1 MKGRAFVAYAIVTAV
16 LEQVG
21 VAAVA
26 LWLLPGL
33 GIQVPIWALLPIMIG
48 LGVYSY
54 VVTVLNKKALDKRPL
69 SLPDIGSKGKVA
81 TLLSPTGYV
90 RIGNELWQASSTGPT
105 IGSKKEIVVTAIEG
119 MTLLVAPAD
128 GSNSQPSDR
137 A

>member
-1 MKGRAFVAYAIVTAV
+1 MKGRPFVAYAVVTSV

-26 LWLLPGL
+26 LWLLPRL
-33 GIQVPIWALLPIMIG
+33 GIQVPIWALVPIMIA

-54 VVTVLNKKALDKRPL
+54 VVTVLNKKALDRKPL

-90 RIGNELWQASSTGPT
+90 RIGNELWQASSTGST
-105 IGSKKEIVVTAIEG
+105 IGTKKEVIVTAIEG

>member
-1 MKGRAFVAYAIVTAV
+1 MKGRAFVAYAIVTSV

-26 LWLLPGL
+26 LWLLPRW
-33 GIQVPIWALLPIMIG
+33 GIHLPIWALVPIMIA

-54 VVTVLNKKALDKRPL
+54 VVTVLNKKALDRRPM

-90 RIGNELWQASSTGPT
+90 RIGNELWQASSTGST
-105 IGSKKEIVVTAIEG
+105 IGTKKEIIVTAIEG
-119 MTLLVAPAD
+119 MTLVVAPAD
-128 GSNSQPSDR
+128 GSNSPPSDR
-137 A
+137 T

>member
-1 MKGRAFVAYAIVTAV
+1 MAYAIVTSV

-26 LWLLPGL
+26 LWLLPRW
-33 GIQVPIWALLPIMIG
+33 GIHLPIWALVPIMIA

-54 VVTVLNKKALDKRPL
+54 VVTVLNKKALDRRPM

-90 RIGNELWQASSTGPT
+90 RIGNELWQASSTGST
-105 IGSKKEIVVTAIEG
+105 IGTKKEIIVTAIEG
-119 MTLLVAPAD
+119 MTLVVAPAD
-128 GSNSQPSDR
+128 GSNSPPSDR
-137 A
+137 T

>member
-1 MKGRAFVAYAIVTAV
+1 MKGRAFVAYAVVTSI
-16 LEQVG
+16 LEQLG

-26 LWLLPGL
+26 FWLLPRW
-33 GIQVPIWALLPIMIG
+33 GIHLPIWAVLPIMVA

-105 IGSKKEIVVTAIEG
+105 IGAKKEIIVTAIEG
-119 MTLLVAPAD
+119 MTLVVAPVD
-128 GSNSQPSDR
+128 GSNGQSSDR
-137 A
+137 T

>member
-1 MKGRAFVAYAIVTAV
+1 MAYAIVTAV

-33 GIQVPIWALLPIMIG
+33 GIQVPIWALVPIMIA

-54 VVTVLNKKALDKRPL
+54 VVTVLNKKALDRRPL

-90 RIGNELWQASSTGPT
+90 RIGNELWQASSTGST
-105 IGSKKEIVVTAIEG
+105 IGTKKEIIVTAIEG

-128 GSNSQPSDR
+128 GSNSRPSDR
-137 A
+137 T

>member
-26 LWLLPGL
+26 LWLLPRL
-33 GIQVPIWALLPIMIG
+33 GIQVPVWALLIVMLG

-54 VVTVLNKKALDKRPL
+54 AVTVLNKKALDKRPL
-69 SLPDIGSKGKVA
+69 SLPDIGSQGKVA

-105 IGSKKEIVVTAIEG
+105 IGAKEEIIVTAIEG
-119 MTLLVAPAD
+119 MTLLVAPAH
-128 GSNSQPSDR
+128 GSNDQPSDR